1 MKIVYYYI
9 FSKLNKMASLSETSI
24 KRPVLAIVMSIL
36 IILFGVIGYTYLGIR
51 EFPSVD
57 PPVVTVQTNYTGANA
72 DIIESQI
79 TEPLEESINGIAG
92 IRTLTSSSRDGR
104 STISVEF
111 DLSVNIE
118 DAANDVRDRVARSLA
133 NLPKDVDPPVVAK
146 ADADSN
152 PIYFINVKS
161 KSKGLLELNEIVTRN
176 IKEKFQTVTGVS
188 SVQIWGEKK
197 YAMRLRIDPVKLASF
212 RLTAPDIV
220 NALTKQNI
228 ELPSGSIEGAMTEL
242 TVRTQGRLTTADDF
256 NNLILREEGDK
267 VVKFNDVGFAEL
279 APENEKT
286 FFKRDLV
293 PMVAVAVIPQPGAN
307 QIQIVDDIKK
317 KLVQIKNTIPDDVE
331 ISLGFDYTQF
341 VRKSITEV
349 EETIMI
355 AIALVALIIFIF
367 LRDWRSTLIPLT
379 AIPVSLIGVFFIMYV
394 MNFSI
399 NVLTLLGIV
408 LSIGLV
414 VDDAIVVLEN
424 IYAKIEE
431 GMPPWEA
438 SLEGSKEIYFAV
450 ISTTVTLAAVFLPVI
465 FLQGITGRLFR
476 EFGIVVAGSVIISA
490 FVSLTLTPM
499 LSSKL
504 LKNGHNRPWFYRVT
518 EPFFQGLTNA
528 YANSLAGFLRIRW
541 MAWVLMVTFI
551 GIIYTMFKTDAIP
564 SELAPMEDRG
574 GFRISCTAPEGA
586 TFDYMLA
593 FTDEIGK
600 FLMKEMS
607 PAERRGIVTITSPP
621 FGNGGSNT
629 GAVRCVL
636 HDDTIRRTQ
645 QAIVEEIQPK
655 IKKFTGAKMFVIQE
669 QTIQTGQRGG
679 GLPIQFVIQAPNFEK
694 LKKAMPDF
702 MAKVRESPKF
712 EVADVNLKFT
722 KPELRLEIDRAKAQN
737 LGVSIQDVAQTLQL
751 GLSGRRFGYFLMN
764 GKQYQIIGQID
775 RPERNDVSDL
785 RSLYVKSN
793 RGELVQLDNLV
804 KITEQSTPPQLF
816 RYNRYVSATV
826 QAQAAKGVTLGEAL
840 DEMDRIAKE
849 NLDNSFSTAYD
860 GQSKEFRESSSSLVF
875 AFALALILIYLILSA
890 QFESFIDP
898 MIILLTV
905 PLAVAGAL
913 LSLWDFS
920 QTLNIFSQIGIIVLV
935 GLVTKNGILIVEFAN
950 QRKEHGSKKLQAAQE
965 AAVARFRPILMT
977 SLCTILGILP
987 IALSLGA
994 SSQSRVSMGIA
1005 VVGGMLFAT
1014 TLTLYIIPAVYSYMS
1029 RDLKPKMGDV
1039 KEETLVEM
1047 ATL

>member
-1 MKIVYYYI
+1 
-9 FSKLNKMASLSETSI
+9 MASISETSI
-24 KRPVLAIVMSIL
+24 KRPVLAVVMSIL

-92 IRTLTSSSRDGR
+92 IRTLTSTSRDGR

-111 DLSVNIE
+111 DLAVDIE

-161 KSKGLLELNEIVTRN
+161 VKRDLLDLNEIVTRN
-176 IKEKFQTVTGVS
+176 IKEKFQTIAGVS

-197 YAMRLRIDPVKLASF
+197 YAMRLRIDPVKLSSY

-242 TVRTQGRLTTADDF
+242 TVRTQGRLTTPEDF
-256 NNLILREEGDK
+256 DNLILREEGDK
-267 VVKFNDVGFAEL
+267 VVKFSDVGHTEL

-286 FFKRDLV
+286 FFKRDMV

-317 KLVQIKNTIPDDVE
+317 KLVQIKSTIPDDVE
-331 ISLGFDYTQF
+331 ITLGLDYTQY

-349 EETIMI
+349 EETIFI

-394 MNFSI
+394 MGFSI

-424 IYAKIEE
+424 IFAKIEE
-431 GMPPWEA
+431 GMSPWEA
-438 SLEGSKEIYFAV
+438 SLQGSKEIYFAV

-499 LSSKL
+499 LSSKI
-504 LKNGHNRPWFYRVT
+504 LKGGHHQPWFYRVT
-518 EPFFQGLTNA
+518 EPFFQGLNRA
-528 YANSLAGFLRIRW
+528 YENSLTGFLRIRW
-541 MAWVLMVTFI
+541 MAWVLVISFI
-551 GIIYTMFKTDAIP
+551 GIIYAMFKFDAIP

-574 GFRISCTAPEGA
+574 GFRISATGPEGA
-586 TFDYMLA
+586 TFEYMLGI
-593 FTDEIGK
+593 TDEVGNMM
-600 FLMKEMS
+600 LKELS
-607 PAERRGIVTITSPP
+607 PKERRGVITITSPP
-621 FGNGGSNT
+621 FGNGAANT
-629 GAVRCVL
+629 GAIRVVL
-636 HDDTIRRTQ
+636 NDTNRRTQ
-645 QAIVEEIQPK
+645 QAIVDEIQPK
-655 IKKFTGAKMFVIQE
+655 LKKYTGARMFVVQE
-669 QTIQTGQRGG
+669 PTIQTGQRGG
-679 GLPIQFVIQAPNFEK
+679 GLPIQFVIQAVNFDK
-694 LKKAMPDF
+694 LKKAIPEF
-702 MAKVRESPKF
+702 MTKVRESPKF
-712 EVADVNLKFT
+712 ETADVNLKFT
-722 KPELRLEIDRAKAQN
+722 KPELRLEINREKAQN

-775 RPERNDVSDL
+775 RPERNDVGDL

-793 RGELVQLDNLV
+793 KGELIQLDNLV

-816 RYNRYVSATV
+816 RYNRYVAATV
-826 QAQAAKGVTLGEAL
+826 QAQAAKGVTLGVAL
-840 DEMDRIAKE
+840 DEMDKIAKE
-849 NLDNSFSTAYD
+849 TLDNSFSTAYD
-860 GQSKEFRESSSSLVF
+860 GQSKEFKDSSSSLVF

-898 MIILLTV
+898 LIILLTV

-950 QRKEHGSKKLQAAQE
+950 QRKEAGSNKMQAAKE
-965 AAVARFRPILMT
+965 AAVSRFRPILMT

-987 IALSLGA
+987 IALALG
-994 SSQSRVSMGIA
+994 SGSQSRVSMGIA

-1029 RDLKPKMGDV
+1029 RDLKIQGGAV
-1039 KEETLVEM
+1039 RQEEVLEVG
-1047 ATL
+1047 

>member
-1 MKIVYYYI
+1 
-9 FSKLNKMASLSETSI
+9 MASISETSI
-24 KRPVLAIVMSIL
+24 KRPVLAVVMSIL
-36 IILFGVIGYTYLGIR
+36 IILFGIIGYTYLGIR

-111 DLSVNIE
+111 DLAVDIE

-133 NLPKDVDPPVVAK
+133 NLPKDIDPPVVAK

-161 KSKGLLELNEIVTRN
+161 EKRDLLDLNEIVTRN

-197 YAMRLRIDPVKLASF
+197 YAMRLRIDPVKLSSY

-220 NALTKQNI
+220 NALNKQNI

-242 TVRTQGRLTTADDF
+242 TVRTQGRLITPQDF
-256 NNLILREEGDK
+256 DNLILREEGDK
-267 VVKFNDVGFAEL
+267 VVKFSDVGHTEL

-286 FFKRDLV
+286 FFKRDMV

-307 QIQIVDDIKK
+307 QIQIVNDIKK
-317 KLVQIKNTIPDDVE
+317 KLVQIQSTIPDDVE
-331 ISLGFDYTQF
+331 ITLGLDYTQY
-341 VRKSITEV
+341 VRRSITEV
-349 EETIMI
+349 EETIFI

-394 MNFSI
+394 MGFSI

-431 GMPPWEA
+431 GMSPWDA
-438 SLEGSKEIYFAV
+438 SLQGSKEIYFAV

-499 LSSKL
+499 LSSKIL
-504 LKNGHNRPWFYRVT
+504 RGGHHQPWFYRVT
-518 EPFFQGLTNA
+518 EPFFQGLTRA
-528 YANSLAGFLRIRW
+528 YENSLTGFLRIRW
-541 MAWVLMVTFI
+541 FAWVLVVSFI
-551 GIIYTMFKTDAIP
+551 GIIYAMFKFDAIP

-574 GFRISCTAPEGA
+574 GFRITATGPEGA
-586 TFDYMLA
+586 TFEYMLGI
-593 FTDEIGK
+593 TDEIGK
-600 FLMKEMS
+600 LMLTELSEK
-607 PAERRGIVTITSPP
+607 ERRGVITITSPP
-621 FGNGGSNT
+621 FGNGAANT
-629 GAVRCVL
+629 GAIRVVL
-636 HDDTIRRTQ
+636 NDTSRRSQ
-645 QAIVEEIQPK
+645 QAIVDEIQPK
-655 IKKFTGAKMFVIQE
+655 LKKYTGAKMFVVQE
-669 QTIQTGQRGG
+669 PTIQTGQRGG
-679 GLPIQFVIQAPNFEK
+679 GLPIQFVIQAVNFDK
-694 LKKAMPDF
+694 LKKVIPEF

-712 EVADVNLKFT
+712 EIADVNLKFT
-722 KPELRLEIDRAKAQN
+722 KPELRLEINREKAQN

-775 RPERNDVSDL
+775 RPERNDVADL

-793 RGELVQLDNLV
+793 RGELIQLDNLV
-804 KITEQSTPPQLF
+804 KITEESTPPQLF
-816 RYNRYVSATV
+816 RYNRYVAATI

-840 DEMDRIAKE
+840 DEMDKIGKE
-849 NLDNSFSTAYD
+849 VLDNSFSTAYD
-860 GQSKEFRESSSSLVF
+860 GQSKEFKDSSSSLVF
-875 AFALALILIYLILSA
+875 AFALALILIYLILAA
-890 QFESFIDP
+890 QFESFVDP
-898 MIILLTV
+898 LIILLTV

-950 QRKEHGSKKLQAAQE
+950 QRKELGSNKMQAAKE

-977 SLCTILGILP
+977 SLCTVLGILP
-987 IALSLGA
+987 IALALGA
-994 SSQSRVSMGIA
+994 GSQSRVSMGIA

-1029 RDLKPKMGDV
+1029 RNLKVQGGQV
-1039 KEETLVEM
+1039 KQEEILEVV
-1047 ATL
+1047 

>member
-1 MKIVYYYI
+1 
-9 FSKLNKMASLSETSI
+9 MASISETSI
-24 KRPVLAIVMSIL
+24 KRPVLAVVMSIL

-92 IRTLTSSSRDGR
+92 IRTLTSTSRDGR

-111 DLSVNIE
+111 DLAVDIE

-146 ADADSN
+146 ADADSS

-161 KSKGLLELNEIVTRN
+161 AKRDLLDLNEIVTRN
-176 IKEKFQTVTGVS
+176 IKEKFQTIAGVS

-197 YAMRLRIDPVKLASF
+197 YAMRLRIDPVKLSSY

-220 NALTKQNI
+220 NALNKQNI

-242 TVRTQGRLTTADDF
+242 TVRTQGRLTTPEDF
-256 NNLILREEGDK
+256 DNLILREEGDK
-267 VVKFNDVGFAEL
+267 VVKFSDVGHTEL

-286 FFKRDLV
+286 FFKRDMV

-317 KLVQIKNTIPDDVE
+317 KLVQIQSTIPADVE
-331 ISLGFDYTQF
+331 ITLGLDYTQY
-341 VRKSITEV
+341 VRRSITEV
-349 EETIMI
+349 EETIFI

-394 MNFSI
+394 MGFSI

-424 IYAKIEE
+424 IFAKIEE
-431 GMPPWEA
+431 GMSPWEA
-438 SLEGSKEIYFAV
+438 SLQGSKEIYFAV

-499 LSSKL
+499 LSSKI
-504 LKNGHNRPWFYRVT
+504 LKGGHHQPWFYRVT
-518 EPFFQGLTNA
+518 EPFFQGLNRA
-528 YANSLAGFLRIRW
+528 YENSLTGFLRIRW
-541 MAWVLMVTFI
+541 MAWVLVISFI
-551 GIIYTMFKTDAIP
+551 GIIYVMFKYDAIP

-574 GFRISCTAPEGA
+574 GFRIAATGPEGA
-586 TFDYMLA
+586 TFEYMLGI
-593 FTDEIGK
+593 TDEVGK
-600 FLMKEMS
+600 LMLKELS
-607 PAERRGIVTITSPP
+607 EKERRGVITITSPP
-621 FGNGGSNT
+621 FGNGAANT
-629 GAVRCVL
+629 GAIRVVL
-636 HDDTIRRTQ
+636 NDTTRRTQ
-645 QAIVEEIQPK
+645 QAIVDEIQPK
-655 IKKFTGAKMFVIQE
+655 LKKYTGARMFVVQE
-669 QTIQTGQRGG
+669 PTIQTGQRGG
-679 GLPIQFVIQAPNFEK
+679 GLPIQFVIQAVNFDK
-694 LKKAMPDF
+694 LKKAIPEF

-712 EVADVNLKFT
+712 ETADVNLKFT
-722 KPELRLEIDRAKAQN
+722 KPELRLEINREKAQN

-775 RPERNDVSDL
+775 RPERNDVGDL

-793 RGELVQLDNLV
+793 KGELIQLDNLV
-804 KITEQSTPPQLF
+804 KITEESTPPQLF
-816 RYNRYVSATV
+816 RYNRYVAATV
-826 QAQAAKGVTLGEAL
+826 QAQAAKGVTLGVAL
-840 DEMDRIAKE
+840 DEMDKIAKAT
-849 NLDNSFSTAYD
+849 LDNSFSTAYD
-860 GQSKEFRESSSSLVF
+860 GQSKEFKDSSSSLVF

-898 MIILLTV
+898 LIILLTV

-950 QRKEHGSKKLQAAQE
+950 QRKEAGSNKMQAAKE
-965 AAVARFRPILMT
+965 AAVSRFRPILMT

-987 IALSLGA
+987 IALALG
-994 SSQSRVSMGIA
+994 SGSQSRVSMGIA
-1005 VVGGMLFAT
+1005 VVGGMIFAT

-1029 RDLKPKMGDV
+1029 RDLKVQGGAV
-1039 KEETLVEM
+1039 RQEEVLEVG
-1047 ATL
+1047 